1 MDESVR
7 SLDWSMI
14 AVFLAVAETG
24 SLSAAARRLGSSQPT
39 VSRQVREIEESLGTL
54 VFVRQARGM
63 ALTETGRSL
72 LAPAREMREAAGTFG
87 LIAAGASDRLTG
99 TVRITA
105 SVFVSHYV
113 MPPIIAE
120 MRQAEPEID
129 IELVA
134 SDTSDNLLFREADIA
149 VRMYRPTQLEM
160 VTRHIGDVELGLF
173 GARDYLDRAGRPSGA
188 EDLRRLD
195 FVGYDRNPTIIEGF
209 RSSGWEV
216 DREFFPVR
224 CDHNTVVWELV
235 RAGCGLG
242 FVQARLARAD
252 PLVEEIDLGIPI
264 PRLPVW
270 LTAPEALRQS
280 PRIRR
285 IWDLLADA
293 LSEAID

>member
-1 MDESVR
+1 MDEPAR

-14 AVFLAVAETG
+14 SVFLAVAETG
-24 SLSAAARRLGSSQPT
+24 SLSAAARRLGTSQPT
-39 VSRQVREIEESLGTL
+39 VSRQVRDIEDALGAT

-63 ALTETGRSL
+63 ALTDTGRAL
-72 LAPAREMREAAGTFG
+72 LAPAREMREAAGAFS

-105 SVFVSHYV
+105 SIFVAHYV
-113 MPPIIAE
+113 LPPIIAR

-134 SDTSDNLLFREADIA
+134 SDASDNLLFREADIA
-149 VRMYRPTQLEM
+149 VRMYRPTQLEV

-173 GARDYLDRAGRPSGA
+173 GSRDYLERKGRPTGP
-188 EDLRRLD
+188 EDLRHLD
-195 FVGYDRNPTIIEGF
+195 FVGYDRNPAIIDGF
-209 RSSGWEV
+209 RTAGWEV
-216 DREFFPVR
+216 DRDFFPVR

-242 FVQARLARAD
+242 FVQARLARED
-252 PLVEEIDLGIPI
+252 PVVEEIDLGIPI

-285 IWDLLADA
+285 IWDLLSDG
-293 LSEAID
+293 LSEVID